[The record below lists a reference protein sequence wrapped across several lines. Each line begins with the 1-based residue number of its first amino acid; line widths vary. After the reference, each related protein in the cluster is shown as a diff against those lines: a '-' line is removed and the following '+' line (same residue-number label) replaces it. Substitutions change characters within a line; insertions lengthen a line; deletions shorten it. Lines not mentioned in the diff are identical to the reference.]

1 MPPVDREYYV
11 MQGDFYTTG
20 KFREK
25 GHQGF
30 DMQKGVDENPTY
42 VLFNGREGSLT
53 GDNALTANTGE
64 HVRLYVGNGGP
75 NLVSSFHVIGELFEQ
90 VCFAGGTHY
99 NANVQTQLIPS
110 GGDPNM
116 DFPVGVRGTYVIIDH
131 SISRALNQGAPKP
144 NRG

>member
-1 MPPVDREYYV
+1 MVRPPPIAPRTDTLFPHTPCFRSGLILVEPAEGMPPVDREYYV

-64 HVRLYVGNGGP
+64 HV
-75 NLVSSFHVIGELFEQ
+75 
-90 VCFAGGTHY
+90 
-99 NANVQTQLIPS
+99 
-110 GGDPNM
+110 
-116 DFPVGVRGTYVIIDH
+116 
-131 SISRALNQGAPKP
+131 
-144 NRG
+144 